1 MNSITAAKRRRAG
14 VQVAASPMFK
24 AGASAPTTGQIQVNK
39 PPVRMQNSSYTPS
52 IPTDTT
58 TIYTKKPMPLQ
69 QVISVLDNRILY
81 LENHL
86 VKSTDEPQL
95 VNTDSSK
102 NQDTSNSINKD
113 EVENIIVDTIKNH
126 MSEFNDRYEL
136 LASEIVNIKQIVLQL
151 QSYTLDVNKTLLG
164 DRDHLLE
171 LINKSNQ
178 QPISANIAQELAE
191 ESQDAED
198 AQVAEESQDAQ
209 VAEESQD
216 AEDVE
221 DVEESQDAEDAQ
233 VAEDVEDVEESLDAE
248 DVEES
253 QDAEDAPVSEESH
266 DDASQNIQV
275 ELTEETQEV
284 THIEKKKGK
293 RKGKNKNIVQVTLAE
308 SQ

>member
-24 AGASAPTTGQIQVNK
+24 AGASVPTASNPQVSNPQLSNPQVNK
-39 PPVRMQNSSYTPS
+39 PPIRMQNSSSTPS
-52 IPTDTT
+52 ISTDTT
-58 TIYTKKPMPLQ
+58 TIDTKKPMPLQ

-95 VNTDSSK
+95 VNTDSSN
-102 NQDTSNSINKD
+102 NQDISKSINKD

-171 LINKSNQ
+171 LINKSKQ
-178 QPISANIAQELAE
+178 EPISANIAQELAE
-191 ESQDAED
+191 ESQDAQVAEESQD
-198 AQVAEESQDAQ
+198 AQVDEESQDAQ
-209 VAEESQD
+209 VAEES
-216 AEDVE
+216 
-221 DVEESQDAEDAQ
+221 EE
-233 VAEDVEDVEESLDAE
+233 
-248 DVEES
+248 
-253 QDAEDAPVSEESH
+253 
-266 DDASQNIQV
+266 SQNIQV
-275 ELTEETQEV
+275 ELTEKSHDTN
-284 THIEKKKGK
+284 HIEKKKGK
-293 RKGKNKNIVQVTLAE
+293 RKGKGKNVVQVTLDE
-308 SQ
+308 SR

>member
-24 AGASAPTTGQIQVNK
+24 AGASVPTASNPQLSNPQVNK
-39 PPVRMQNSSYTPS
+39 PPIRMQNSSSTPS
-52 IPTDTT
+52 ISTDTT
-58 TIYTKKPMPLQ
+58 TIDTKKPMPLQ

-95 VNTDSSK
+95 VNTDSSN
-102 NQDTSNSINKD
+102 NQDISKSINKD

-171 LINKSNQ
+171 LINKSKQ
-178 QPISANIAQELAE
+178 EPISANIAQELAE
-191 ESQDAED
+191 ESQDAQVAEESQD
-198 AQVAEESQDAQ
+198 AQVDEESQDAQ

-216 AEDVE
+216 AQVT
-221 DVEESQDAEDAQ
+221 EESTE
-233 VAEDVEDVEESLDAE
+233 
-248 DVEES
+248 
-253 QDAEDAPVSEESH
+253 
-266 DDASQNIQV
+266 SQNIKV
-275 ELTEETQEV
+275 ELTEKSHDTN
-284 THIEKKKGK
+284 HIEKKKGK
-293 RKGKNKNIVQVTLAE
+293 RKGKGKNVVQVTLDE